1 MNERILELAHQA
13 GLKVESWMTNP
24 PKPFQILGSTEQFEL
39 FAELIIRECAQIADD
54 GYGSDHFGNG
64 IAGYQLLKHFGVE
77 E

>member
-1 MNERILELAHQA
+1 MNQLIRKLAKKA
-13 GLKVESWMTNP
+13 GASECGDSVVPAMMDIEK
-24 PKPFQILGSTEQFEL
+24 
-39 FAELIIRECAQIADD
+39 FALLIVRECAKIADD